1 MAAFNLTAQ
10 INLRG
15 PSNLKPTVSKI
26 KRELESVKTN
36 LDINI
41 NPTSIKTLTSI
52 ISKLKALS
60 KSSLDANGNVLTLTS
75 SLNQLASGFNNLA
88 STTSASVGGIN
99 SAAKAVSSINKPLSQ
114 ATSQIE
120 EFGKQSGL
128 AIRRFAAFSS
138 VTGVIYTLL
147 GAFTSAYSEFIDF
160 NKEMVR
166 LSQVTGKSMGDL
178 KGLSDEI
185 TRLST
190 GLGVSSN
197 DLIKVSATLA
207 QAGLSAEDT
216 KVALEALAKST
227 LAPSFDNITATTEGA
242 IAAIRQFGIQSGELE
257 SALGSINSVAAAFAV
272 ESADIITAIQR
283 TGGVFAS
290 SSRGVAEGTDA
301 LNEFI
306 AVFTSI
312 RATTRESAE
321 SIATGLRTIF
331 TRIQRGQTIDALKEF
346 GINLTDLEGKFVGP
360 YEASRRLAAG
370 LKDLDPRDLR
380 FSQIAEELGGFRQIG
395 KVIPLIQ
402 QMAVSE
408 EALKVAQKGQS
419 SIAKDTAIA
428 QGSLSNQ
435 FNKTRESFVAL
446 VRDLGDSSSFKAF
459 VGVSLTLTNSFI
471 SLARSLKPLLPLL
484 LTFTAIK
491 MGSGLNQFIGG
502 FRSGLGGGSAGA
514 GGAGGGPMGGG
525 PTAGTSGG
533 GATSATGAIS
543 ANTVILGTTSQAL
556 ATLNQSIQTLNTN
569 IIISNGLYQ
578 TAGKPP
584 GFARG
589 GVVPGSGRGD
599 TFPAMLEPGE
609 FVIRK
614 DAVQTL
620 GTDNLHRMNK
630 SGGGTIGKYA
640 RGGAVGGVQRFMGG
654 TTVENVKPPVTPDE
668 DSAPTPPRVVDLSLD
683 YMPSKQGNEDNQ
695 IIDKHLSSAVS
706 DLAIHYGGANRTRSA
721 KKITNYN
728 SMIGNI
734 FQSALELVS
743 DQKLSKDKSPQRPL
757 DYPKGVPPELAPL
770 FDKIG
775 GRSIPAD
782 VKKAA
787 VLEEKNKYSIQN
799 KMRPKI
805 NRFEKEN
812 QTTNDHYGV
821 VLYEQGKDDKLKL
834 ALNGGGQVQKF
845 MNGGTAK
852 EIDALLRGS
861 TIPDEDKYGEFRN
874 KQVEQGLLRKVIRQ
888 DYSSSMTPDKAAAYG
903 ATRDLLQEK
912 YNTNEKIKAAR
923 LEKRIAA
930 STQLGLV
937 GLFPIGHNKTKG
949 PFDINGRDVVIHER
963 GLGSE
968 FEEQIRKMQAG
979 SAAQARKFA
988 AGLQRQ
994 ATLGGL
1000 EDGQKK
1006 VFDFDET
1013 LVKGADIFD
1022 ANGKIDIPGYSDD
1035 ERVKAALKKGKLTA
1049 LGVGLRKLLK
1059 TNPDIL
1065 SNFRLLTARPQ
1076 SNAASLSARLSELG
1090 LNIPVTKIKGMNGGD
1105 KSKDLGA
1112 DETLVDDNVNTI
1124 NNVRKAGK
1132 AGIEYSRIQK
1142 GLSKKVGIATGQA
1155 NIEGAFIEQAMAL
1168 IGAPILPD
1176 AIATRAIDYPNG
1188 LGAAASYFP
1197 GIGRDWPTE
1206 VKRTI
1211 DSDSRSKAKEEFTK
1225 YLFPSEVPVA
1235 KKLGGLIQ
1243 EFANGGEASDRVPAL
1258 LTPGE
1263 FVINKKAAQN
1273 IGASRLNRM
1282 NRADKVQGFA
1292 RGGSVGGVQRF
1303 AEGGGA
1309 LDRIGGGYGAV
1320 GAITTVILPSIFK
1333 LAESFGKLEGSTAV
1347 VATGLEGLAREAAS
1361 FAVSTG
1367 VAMNTI
1373 GGFSDKFKMVAIGG
1387 AALAGGISGAITD
1400 ASAKALEQAL
1410 KKTTES
1416 FGKFDKMLSDISN
1429 APTEKLKA
1437 EASMRLEKSFVE
1449 LNSIVKDTSE
1459 SLDFSENLNSFG
1471 KLMGDLT
1478 QSLLTGIVGF
1488 HALTTVMNAQ
1498 KTAALATIAAH
1509 KAATYSTVMTGLA
1522 GGPSTQIPAV
1532 GMMTTKLAAGF
1543 GALIPWVGVLIVAFG
1558 AVTQVVSFFN
1568 SSLKKSAE
1576 QMDRLNKALFETTKN
1591 SRDVS
1596 LANERYVTKVVPD
1609 FSKVENDKSKKPEEK
1624 VREIG
1629 KVGIDNELNLMFRT
1643 FLRANLA
1650 DAGMVTAPEV
1660 TMQEMQT
1667 TYGGL
1672 ERFQSVLQDS
1682 IESFKDN
1689 QFIAAKKA
1697 SGVEPDQAQKA
1708 LVQAKR
1714 YGTRDTVVEEF
1725 TGGLSRGI
1733 LAQSEATLALRQFKV
1748 NLLNLDNVLVGLNAR
1763 FDNVLTTSLNK
1774 FKDLDISLALL
1785 KGEPMQT
1792 GGDMIRRDIEKL
1804 TNIQATPQTD
1814 LDRIYNSV
1822 GSIMGGADQPMFK
1835 DMVDQMKGLK
1845 LIQTELPIVLQKI
1858 NSSPQGQGGP
1868 YDIKNTLITE
1878 LGPTL
1883 AAAIGG
1889 KDKGAAKA
1897 TAEIILGEIAD
1908 GVKGKLAGTTESST
1922 IVEFLKNSS
1931 AYSDVLKNGETVQ
1944 KVFIAALEVNAKI
1957 LDQVGEKNKIFLDL
1971 QNNLIQ
1977 NSIQRKAIEIQTNL
1991 EMKKA
1996 LGNRISLSDM
2006 DATFNSQMKT
2016 LTGEGAGGIPGGT
2029 TDVDTIVAALATAKD
2044 TFGKDKETFN
2054 KTDLSKTDAR
2064 MDLNKK
2070 MNAQAF
2076 VIMKLTE
2083 ALKLLA
2089 TSTDTTKNALDKI
2102 AEAQDLF
2109 KSRRQV
2115 LNDFMKR
2122 SQTFEGKEEL
2132 LKLIDAFQAVN
2143 SGKLRPGAEGFAQA
2157 QLVIDSQSIIQA
2169 LTGDANIADRAA
2181 LRAQKL
2187 QVGGMQTNG
2196 INGKLLQIMTGIFL
2210 DSKGGIGGLTKKIEK
2225 DNEEKKKAG
2234 TQVDK
2239 PIKES
2244 LKLVTNSTVDIFASF
2259 NKQMTEQLAETV
2271 ENVKRIGNRAGPAS
2285 PTLQTDE
2292 VSVMA
2297 QNKQLLDLMRQLA
2310 EAAETNNLPT
2320 TVGPQGFGAAP
2331 TMGSYGRL
2339 DPERILGLPLVAQ
2352 IEALTKEIK
2361 NLKDKGRDTT
2371 SFENTLNEIK
2381 YPNPK
2386 VDMIPS
2392 RSQLLNRPSQPPR
2405 SPFPQSPIRPK
2416 PTRAANINPDQSSIP
2431 PAATTDKLA
2440 TIYKAHDENTN
2451 LLVTSMNSFTTAVP
2465 NLIASLQEFAGK
2477 FEKGMK
2483 GTVTTTGEMSIN
2495 FNNSLDLNSA
2505 PTDISPKA
2513 LLLIQTVVK
2522 DEVKRGLGTL
2532 S

>member
-75 SLNQLASGFNNLA
+75 SLNQLASGFNNLS

-190 GLGVSSN
+190 GLGVSSS

-207 QAGLSAEDT
+207 QAGLTAEDT

-408 EALKVAQKGQS
+408 EALKIAQKGQT

-491 MGSGLNQFIGG
+491 MGAGLNQFIGG
-502 FRSGLGGGSAGA
+502 FRSGLGGGGSAGA
-514 GGAGGGPMGGG
+514 GGAGPMGGG
-525 PTAGTSGG
+525 PTTGTSGG
-533 GATSATGAIS
+533 GATSAAGAIS
-543 ANTVILGTTSQAL
+543 ANTIILGTTSQAL

-578 TAGKPP
+578 TSGKPS

-589 GVVPGSGRGD
+589 GVVPGSGSGD
-599 TFPAMLEPGE
+599 TVPAMLEPGE

-614 DAVQTL
+614 KAVQTL
-620 GTDNLHRMNK
+620 GSGNLHKMNK
-630 SGGGTIGKYA
+630 SSGGKIRGYAGGDYVEKQLPGAEEQIKKQSIAYKNIDNLGINPAGKGA
-640 RGGAVGGVQRFMGG
+640 IRGYMFEDYVTNKYGLSDPGNNFPDIKNISAETRKSFGLLSHKEIKN
-654 TTVENVKPPVTPDE
+654 VELKYRKGIPITQWDNK
-668 DSAPTPPRVVDLSLD
+668 D
-683 YMPSKQGNEDNQ
+683 Y
-695 IIDKHLSSAVS
+695 
-706 DLAIHYGGANRTRSA
+706 T
-721 KKITNYN
+721 KKNT
-728 SMIGNI
+728 
-734 FQSALELVS
+734 
-743 DQKLSKDKSPQRPL
+743 
-757 DYPKGVPPELAPL
+757 
-770 FDKIG
+770 
-775 GRSIPAD
+775 
-782 VKKAA
+782 A
-787 VLEEKNKYSIQN
+787 VLYAL
-799 KMRPKI
+799 
-805 NRFEKEN
+805 N
-812 QTTNDHYGV
+812 QR
-821 VLYEQGKDDKLKL
+821 
-834 ALNGGGQVQKF
+834 LNGGGKIQNLAV
-845 MNGGTAK
+845 GG
-852 EIDALLRGS
+852 EISPSLVGVSD
-861 TIPDEDKYGEFRN
+861 N
-874 KQVEQGLLRKVIRQ
+874 
-888 DYSSSMTPDKAAAYG
+888 
-903 ATRDLLQEK
+903 
-912 YNTNEKIKAAR
+912 
-923 LEKRIAA
+923 LEKAKAFQAITASDVAKKFLRTRLPNDSAFAQYAGADITNDLIRSAWRKDTKIPNVQSYLLDGMTQDADRIKKGKDQQIAK
-930 STQLGLV
+930 SYKFGLV
-937 GLFPIGHNKTKG
+937 GLSPLDYSDTIGPQTLSNTPATIFAKGLPKAYSQSLDNMREGLSGVVHKLATDIQTTGITHGNKE
-949 PFDINGRDVVIHER
+949 IA
-963 GLGSE
+963 L
-968 FEEQIRKMQAG
+968 
-979 SAAQARKFA
+979 
-988 AGLQRQ
+988 
-994 ATLGGL
+994 
-1000 EDGQKK
+1000 
-1006 VFDFDET
+1006 DFDET
-1013 LVKGADIFD
+1013 LFGGADLFD
-1022 ANGKIDIPGYSDD
+1022 KNGAIDIPGYSDLN
-1035 ERVKAALKKGKLTA
+1035 RVMSGLNNGKITPLGSKIKELINLDPSFLK
-1049 LGVGLRKLLK
+1049 R
-1059 TNPDIL
+1059 L
-1065 SNFRLLTARPQ
+1065 SVLTARPQ
-1076 SNAASLSARLSELG
+1076 SNAG
-1090 LNIPVTKIKGMNGGD
+1090 LLAAKLNEIGIPIPINKIIGTSGGGSR
-1105 KSKDLGA
+1105 KA
-1112 DETLVDDNVNTI
+1112 DAMTTAQKLIDDNLENIKSIRGRGLEGV
-1124 NNVRKAGK
+1124 A
-1132 AGIEYSRIQK
+1132 YSPIK
-1142 GLSKKVGIATGQA
+1142 GLSENQKKAAGFAGAEGNILEAAMAALGATGGSIQS
-1155 NIEGAFIEQAMAL
+1155 
-1168 IGAPILPD
+1168 
-1176 AIATRAIDYPNG
+1176 RAVDYEHG
-1188 LGAAASYFP
+1188 LGATAAQYFP
-1197 GIGRDWPTE
+1197 GLNPMWPTE

-1211 DSDSRSKAKEEFTK
+1211 NGDSISDAKEQFTTWLKAKGMAT
-1225 YLFPSEVPVA
+1225 
-1235 KKLGGLIQ
+1235 GGV
-1243 EFANGGEASDRVPAL
+1243 GSSTDTVPAM

-1273 IGASRLNRM
+1273 IGASRLNQM

-1303 AEGGGA
+1303 AGGGGA
-1309 LDRIGGGYGAV
+1309 EMAGAGV
-1320 GAITTVILPSIFK
+1320 IAALVAVILPQMNK
-1333 LAESFGKLEGSTAV
+1333 LAETFGKLEGSVAV
-1347 VATGLEGLAREAAS
+1347 TGAGFDGLAREASSLAL
-1361 FAVSTG
+1361 STG
-1367 VAMNTI
+1367 IALHTI
-1373 GGFSDKFKMVAIGG
+1373 GGFSDKFKMQAIGG
-1387 AALAGGISGAITD
+1387 AAIAGGISGAVTD

-1410 KKTTES
+1410 KQTTES

-1437 EASMRLEKSFVE
+1437 EASMRLEKSFFE

-1471 KLMGDLT
+1471 KLMGDLS
-1478 QSLLTGIVGF
+1478 QSILTGIVGF
-1488 HALTTVMNAQ
+1488 HALKTVMDAQ
-1498 KTAALATIAAH
+1498 KIAAQATIARAT
-1509 KAATYSTVMTGLA
+1509 AASLSPQFPI
-1522 GGPSTQIPAV
+1522 GPTLPV
-1532 GMMTTKLAAGF
+1532 PGMMTTFFAKF
-1543 GALIPWVGVLIVAFG
+1543 GAMVPVIGGLIVGIG
-1558 AVTQVVSFFN
+1558 ALAQVVSFFN
-1568 SSLKKSAE
+1568 SSLKKSTE

-1591 SRDVS
+1591 SQDVS
-1596 LANERYVTKVVPD
+1596 LANERYVTKVLPA

-1624 VREIG
+1624 AREIG

-1650 DAGMVTAPEV
+1650 DAGMVTTPDV

-1667 TYGGL
+1667 TYGGSQ
-1672 ERFQSVLQDS
+1672 RFQTVLQDS

-1689 QFIAAKKA
+1689 QFIAAKRA
-1697 SGVEPDQAQKA
+1697 SGMEPDQAQKA
-1708 LVQAKR
+1708 LVQATK
-1714 YGTRDTVVEEF
+1714 YGRDIVVEEY
-1725 TGGLSRGI
+1725 TGGLSRGV
-1733 LAQSEATLALRQFKV
+1733 LAQTEATLALRQFKV

-1792 GGDMIRRDIEKL
+1792 GGDMVRRDIEKL
-1804 TNIQATPQTD
+1804 TNLGATPKED
-1814 LDRIYNSV
+1814 LNKIYKSV
-1822 GSIMGGADQPMFK
+1822 GSMMGGADQPIFK
-1835 DMVDQMKGLK
+1835 DMVDQMEGLR

-1858 NSSPQGQGGP
+1858 NSRPQGQGG
-1868 YDIKNTLITE
+1868 DKDLRETLITE
-1878 LGPTL
+1878 LGPAL

-1889 KDKGAAKA
+1889 KNKGAAKA
-1897 TAEIILGEIAD
+1897 TAETILTEMAA
-1908 GVKGKLAGTTESST
+1908 GVNTKLAGTTDSST
-1922 IVEFLKNSS
+1922 IIELIKNSS
-1931 AYSDVLKNGETVQ
+1931 ALNDVLKNAETVQ
-1944 KVFIAALEVNAKI
+1944 KLFTSALEINAKI

-1996 LGNRISLSDM
+1996 LGNKLSLSDM
-2006 DATFNSQMKT
+2006 NETFNSQIKT
-2016 LTGEGAGGIPGGT
+2016 LTGEGGGIPGGT
-2029 TDVDTIVAALATAKD
+2029 TDVDTIAAALDTAKKNY
-2044 TFGKDKETFN
+2044 TARQTELNAMPFGDKGRGDINTLKN
-2054 KTDLSKTDAR
+2054 KEELAIKSLTQA
-2064 MDLNKK
+2064 LN
-2070 MNAQAF
+2070 
-2076 VIMKLTE
+2076 I
-2083 ALKLLA
+2083 LA
-2089 TSTDTTKNALDKI
+2089 TSTDTTKNAFEKI

-2115 LNDFMKR
+2115 LNDFMKK
-2122 SQTFEGKEEL
+2122 SQTFEGKAEL

-2210 DSKGGIGGLTKKIEK
+2210 DSKGGIGGLTKKIEE
-2225 DNEEKKKAG
+2225 DKKKMKNAG

-2244 LKLVTNSTVDIFASF
+2244 LTLVTNSTVDIFASF
-2259 NKQMTEQLAETV
+2259 NKQMQEQLTNAV
-2271 ENVKRIGNRAGPAS
+2271 NNVKMIGDRVGPAS
-2285 PTLQTDE
+2285 PTLQTDGM
-2292 VSVMA
+2292 SVMA
-2297 QNKQLLDLMRQLA
+2297 LNKKILDLINQLN
-2310 EAAETNNLPT
+2310 EARSISNLPAF
-2320 TVGPQGFGAAP
+2320 VGPQGFGAAP
-2331 TMGSYGRL
+2331 AMGSYGRP
-2339 DPERILGLPLVAQ
+2339 DPERIFGLPLIAQ
-2352 IEALTKEIK
+2352 IEALTKEIQ
-2361 NLKDKGRDTT
+2361 NLKDQGRDTT
-2371 SFENTLNEIK
+2371 SFDKALNEIK
-2381 YPNPK
+2381 NPAQKTIPKFTPN
-2386 VDMIPS
+2386 
-2392 RSQLLNRPSQPPR
+2392 
-2405 SPFPQSPIRPK
+2405 
-2416 PTRAANINPDQSSIP
+2416 ANGSTDQSFI

-2440 TIYKAHDENTN
+2440 TIYKTHDENTN

-2465 NLIASLQEFAGK
+2465 NLIASLKEFAVK

-2495 FNNSLDLNSA
+2495 FNNSLDLRGA

-2513 LLLIQTVVK
+2513 LLLIQSVVK
-2522 DEVKRGLGTL
+2522 DEVKRGLGAL

>member
-190 GLGVSSN
+190 GLGVSSS
-197 DLIKVSATLA
+197 DLIQVSATLA

-227 LAPSFDNITATTEGA
+227 LAPSFDNIASTAEGA

-290 SSRGVAEGTDA
+290 SSRGVSEGTDA

-446 VRDLGDSSSFKAF
+446 VRDIGDSSSFKAF

-578 TAGKPP
+578 TTGKPP

-706 DLAIHYGGANRTRSA
+706 DLATHYGSTRTTPASSA
-721 KKITNYN
+721 KKITNYS

-743 DQKLSKDKSPQRPL
+743 RGGIHKDKSPQRPL
-757 DYPKGVPPELAPL
+757 DYPKGVPSALEPL

-805 NRFEKEN
+805 NRFEKEQ

-834 ALNGGGQVQKF
+834 ALNGGGQIQKF
-845 MNGGTAK
+845 VNGGTAK

-1243 EFANGGEASDRVPAL
+1243 EFAMGGGTSDRVPAL

-1309 LDRIGGGYGAV
+1309 LDKIGGGYGAV
-1320 GAITTVILPSIFK
+1320 GAITTVILPQIYR
-1333 LAESFGKLEGSTAV
+1333 LAETFGKLEGSAAV
-1347 VATGLEGLAREAAS
+1347 LGTGFEGAAREASSLGLSAGI
-1361 FAVSTG
+1361 AV
-1367 VAMNTI
+1367 NTI
-1373 GGFSDKFKMVAIGG
+1373 QGFSKEFKTKAIVG
-1387 AALAGGISGAITD
+1387 AAIAGGISGAITD
-1400 ASAKALEQAL
+1400 GSAKALEQAL

-1416 FGKFDKMLSDISN
+1416 FGKFDKNLSDISN

-1437 EASMRLEKSFVE
+1437 EASIKLEKSFVE
-1449 LNSIVKDTSE
+1449 LNSIVQNTSK
-1459 SLDFSENLNSFG
+1459 SLDLSENMNNFG
-1471 KLMGDLT
+1471 KLIGDI
-1478 QSLLTGIVGF
+1478 SLSVLTGVIAF
-1488 HALTTVMNAQ
+1488 NALKVATDAQTTAALIATANH
-1498 KTAALATIAAH
+1498 KTAAAA
-1509 KAATYSTVMTGLA
+1509 AAISAAPFSTMGGVMGQAA
-1522 GGPSTQIPAV
+1522 GKVAPL
-1532 GMMTTKLAAGF
+1532 GMMTKLFASF
-1543 GALIPWVGVLIVAFG
+1543 GRLIPGISLLATTVGIGSQAF
-1558 AVTQVVSFFN
+1558 SFWT

-1576 QMDRLNKALFETTKN
+1576 QIERLSKALLETTKN
-1591 SRDVS
+1591 SQDVS
-1596 LANERYVTKVVPD
+1596 LANERYITKVLPK
-1609 FSKVENDKSKKPEEK
+1609 FSEVERKNISPEAK
-1624 VREIG
+1624 AQEIG

-1643 FLRANLA
+1643 LLRANLA
-1650 DAGMVTAPEV
+1650 DVGMVTGPDV
-1660 TMQEMQT
+1660 SMQDMQGIYDKGNT
-1667 TYGGL
+1667 KGL
-1672 ERFQSVLQDS
+1672 FREIVKASE
-1682 IESFKDN
+1682 ESFKDS
-1689 QFIAAKKA
+1689 QFIAAKTTV
-1697 SGVEPDQAQKA
+1697 GGMDTDQAQRA
-1708 LVQAKR
+1708 LVQAKK
-1714 YGTRDTVVEEF
+1714 YGTRDTVVAEY

-1733 LAQSEATLALRQFKV
+1733 MAQTEANLALRKFKV

-1763 FDNVLTTSLNK
+1763 FDSVLTTSMNQ

-1785 KGEPMQT
+1785 KGEPIQT
-1792 GGDMIRRDIEKL
+1792 GGDMVRRDIEKL
-1804 TNIQATPQTD
+1804 TNIQATPKED
-1814 LDRIYNSV
+1814 LTRIYKSV
-1822 GSIMGGADQPMFK
+1822 GSMMGGADQPIFK
-1835 DMVDQMKGLK
+1835 DMVDQMEGIR

-1858 NSSPQGQGGP
+1858 NSRPQGLAGAENMT
-1868 YDIKNTLITE
+1868 DILMAE

-1889 KDKGAAKA
+1889 KDKDAAMA
-1897 TAEIILGEIAD
+1897 TARIILGEIGA
-1908 GVKGKLAGTTESST
+1908 GVNTKLAGTTESST
-1922 IVEFLKNSS
+1922 LIELVKNHS
-1931 AYSDVLKNGETVQ
+1931 ALNEVLKNGEAVH
-1944 KVFIAALEVNAKI
+1944 KLFLAALEINAKI
-1957 LDQVGEKNKIFLDL
+1957 LDQVGEKNKVFLDL

-1977 NSIQRKAIEIQTNL
+1977 NSIQRKGIEIQTNL

-2006 DATFNSQMKT
+2006 TETFDSQIKT
-2016 LTGEGAGGIPGGT
+2016 LTAGAGKIGPSGT
-2029 TDVDTIVAALATAKD
+2029 TNVDTIISERSAAKTNVIMIEDALRTVDLEAQRRIELNEQLK
-2044 TFGKDKETFN
+2044 KETGIVARLTQTLN
-2054 KTDLSKTDAR
+2054 ILSTATDKTKF
-2064 MDLNKK
+2064 
-2070 MNAQAF
+2070 AF
-2076 VIMKLTE
+2076 E
-2083 ALKLLA
+2083 
-2089 TSTDTTKNALDKI
+2089 KI

-2115 LNDFMKR
+2115 LNDLMKKSR
-2122 SQTFEGKEEL
+2122 TFEGKEEL

-2143 SGKLRPGAEGFAQA
+2143 SGKLRPGALGDAQA
-2157 QLVIDSQSIIQA
+2157 QLVVDSKSIIQA
-2169 LTGDANIADRAA
+2169 IAGPGDPTAGDRAS
-2181 LRAQKL
+2181 LRAEELLVRNVQSNGVIDKL
-2187 QVGGMQTNG
+2187 VQES
-2196 INGKLLQIMTGIFL
+2196 ILFFL
-2210 DSKGGIGGLTKKIEK
+2210 KSGPDIAEPKNVIKTE
-2225 DNEEKKKAG
+2225 
-2234 TQVDK
+2234 QVDRDK
-2239 PIKES
+2239 AMAGKNQDLEDGM
-2244 LKLVTNSTVDIFASF
+2244 KLVTDTTVQIFTSF
-2259 NKQMTEQLAETV
+2259 NEQMEAQLAEAV
-2271 ENVKRIGNRAGPAS
+2271 NNVKRIGDRAGPVA
-2285 PTLQTDE
+2285 PTLPKTGLKDMTARQ
-2292 VSVMA
+2292 SVM
-2297 QNKQLLDLMRQLA
+2297 
-2310 EAAETNNLPT
+2310 EFT
-2320 TVGPQGFGAAP
+2320 TK
-2331 TMGSYGRL
+2331 L
-2339 DPERILGLPLVAQ
+2339 E
-2352 IEALTKEIK
+2352 
-2361 NLKDKGRDTT
+2361 
-2371 SFENTLNEIK
+2371 
-2381 YPNPK
+2381 
-2386 VDMIPS
+2386 
-2392 RSQLLNRPSQPPR
+2392 SQLLRERAPYGEFGVDSEPTFNKRATDTASPDLQFKMLLEGVRDLAPGPFR
-2405 SPFPQSPIRPK
+2405 TQMQNDISPFRPK
-2416 PTRAANINPDQSSIP
+2416 GNYEFINPRGNLPVPKRPPTPSNINPDQSSI

-2451 LLVTSMNSFTTAVP
+2451 LLVTSMNSFTTTAVP
-2465 NLIASLQEFAGK
+2465 NLIASLEEFAGK

>member
-75 SLNQLASGFNNLA
+75 SLNQLASGFTNLA

-99 SAAKAVSSINKPLSQ
+99 SATKAVSSINKPLSQ

-166 LSQVTGKSMGDL
+166 LSQVTGKSVGDL

-190 GLGVSSN
+190 GLGVSSS
-197 DLIKVSATLA
+197 DLIQVSATLA

-227 LAPSFDNITATTEGA
+227 LAPSFDNIASTAEGA

-272 ESADIITAIQR
+272 ESSDIITAIQR

-290 SSRGVAEGTDA
+290 SSRGVSEGTDA

-331 TRIQRGQTIDALKEF
+331 TRIQRGQTIEALKEF

-446 VRDLGDSSSFKAF
+446 VRDIGDSSSFKAF

-502 FRSGLGGGSAGA
+502 FRSGLGGGNAGA

-525 PTAGTSGG
+525 PTTGTSGG

-543 ANTVILGTTSQAL
+543 ANTVVLGTTSQAL

-578 TAGKPP
+578 TTGKPP

-620 GTDNLHRMNK
+620 GSDNLHRMNK
-630 SGGGTIGKYA
+630 SGGGRIKKFAAGGKIIVDHAEKSPDAEEEKKIIGQHIANSVNDLTNWYSQGNPIAKKGTANSTSVQTMGQYKSMVGIIAEAGIKQSDSGIIKGDSEAFDLPFGFTGEGGAGELFNTIG
-640 RGGAVGGVQRFMGG
+640 
-654 TTVENVKPPVTPDE
+654 
-668 DSAPTPPRVVDLSLD
+668 
-683 YMPSKQGNEDNQ
+683 
-695 IIDKHLSSAVS
+695 
-706 DLAIHYGGANRTRSA
+706 NRTNLPIDIKKSNDPSHL
-721 KKITNYN
+721 KDSMLSKITNWYN
-728 SMIGNI
+728 K
-734 FQSALELVS
+734 QSARSPIDALYKAGNLEVGAAIY
-743 DQKLSKDKSPQRPL
+743 SPGT
-757 DYPKGVPPELAPL
+757 DS
-770 FDKIG
+770 
-775 GRSIPAD
+775 SIPFSLNLD
-782 VKKAA
+782 RKDPKV
-787 VLEEKNKYSIQN
+787 EEK
-799 KMRPKI
+799 R
-805 NRFEKEN
+805 
-812 QTTNDHYGV
+812 QTDSLPARTRTAKAQKKW
-821 VLYEQGKDDKLKL
+821 QG
-834 ALNGGGQVQKF
+834 GEIQKF
-845 MNGGTAK
+845 SIGGTAK

-1035 ERVKAALKKGKLTA
+1035 KRVKAALQKGKLTA

-1105 KSKDLGA
+1105 KSKDLAA

-1132 AGIEYSRIQK
+1132 AGIEYSRVQK
-1142 GLSKKVGIATGQA
+1142 GLSKKVSIATGQA

-1225 YLFPSEVPVA
+1225 YLFPSQVPVA
-1235 KKLGGLIQ
+1235 KRLGGLIQ
-1243 EFANGGEASDRVPAL
+1243 EFAMGGGTSDRVPAL

-1333 LAESFGKLEGSTAV
+1333 LAESFGKLEGSAAV
-1347 VATGLEGLAREAAS
+1347 LGTGFEGAAREAAS

-1373 GGFSDKFKMVAIGG
+1373 GGFSNKFKMGAIGS

-1416 FGKFDKMLSDISN
+1416 FGKFDKIFSDISN

-1437 EASMRLEKSFVE
+1437 EASMKLEKSFVE
-1449 LNSIVKDTSE
+1449 LNSIVKDTSA
-1459 SLDFSENLNSFG
+1459 SLDLSENLNSFG
-1471 KLMGDLT
+1471 KLMGDLS
-1478 QSLLTGIVGF
+1478 QSVLTGIVGF
-1488 HALTTVMNAQ
+1488 HALKTVMDAQ

-1522 GGPSTQIPAV
+1522 GGPSTPIPPV
-1532 GMMTTKLAAGF
+1532 GMMATKLAAGF

-1558 AVTQVVSFFN
+1558 AVSQVVAFFN

-1591 SRDVS
+1591 SQDVS
-1596 LANERYVTKVVPD
+1596 LANERYITKILPK
-1609 FSKVENDKSKKPEEK
+1609 FSEVERKNISPEAK
-1624 VREIG
+1624 AQEIG

-1643 FLRANLA
+1643 LLRANLA
-1650 DAGMVTAPEV
+1650 DVGMVTGPDV
-1660 TMQEMQT
+1660 SMQDMQGIYDKGNT
-1667 TYGGL
+1667 KGVFR
-1672 ERFQSVLQDS
+1672 EIVKASE
-1682 IESFKDN
+1682 ESFKDS
-1689 QFIAAKKA
+1689 QFIAAKTKV
-1697 SGVEPDQAQKA
+1697 GGMDTDQAQRA
-1708 LVQAKR
+1708 LIQAKN
-1714 YGTRDTVVEEF
+1714 YGTRDTVVAEY

-1733 LAQSEATLALRQFKV
+1733 MAQSEATLALRKFKV

-1763 FDNVLTTSLNK
+1763 FDNVLTTSMNK

-1785 KGEPMQT
+1785 KGEPMQI
-1792 GGDMIRRDIEKL
+1792 GGDMVRRDIEKL
-1804 TNIQATPQTD
+1804 TNIQATPKED
-1814 LDRIYNSV
+1814 LTRIYKSV
-1822 GSIMGGADQPMFK
+1822 GSMMGGADQPIFK
-1835 DMVDQMKGLK
+1835 DMVDQMEGIR

-1858 NSSPQGQGGP
+1858 NSRPQGLAGAENMT
-1868 YDIKNTLITE
+1868 DILMAE

-1889 KDKGAAKA
+1889 KDKDAAMA
-1897 TAEIILGEIAD
+1897 TARIILGEIGA
-1908 GVKGKLAGTTESST
+1908 GVNTKLAGTTEAST
-1922 IVEFLKNSS
+1922 LIELVKNNSALNEVLRNGADVHKLFL
-1931 AYSDVLKNGETVQ
+1931 
-1944 KVFIAALEVNAKI
+1944 AALEINAKI
-1957 LDQVGEKNKIFLDL
+1957 LDQVGEKNKVFLDL

-1977 NSIQRKAIEIQTNL
+1977 NSIQRKGIEIQTNL

-2006 DATFNSQMKT
+2006 TETFDSQIKT
-2016 LTGEGAGGIPGGT
+2016 LTAGAGKIGPSGT
-2029 TDVDTIVAALATAKD
+2029 TNVDTIISERSAAKTNVIMIEDALRTENLGVKRRIELNEQL
-2044 TFGKDKETFN
+2044 KKETGIV
-2054 KTDLSKTDAR
+2054 T
-2064 MDLNKK
+2064 
-2070 MNAQAF
+2070 
-2076 VIMKLTE
+2076 VLTQT
-2083 ALKLLA
+2083 LKLLSTA
-2089 TSTDTTKNALDKI
+2089 TDKTKLAFEKI
-2102 AEAQDLF
+2102 AEAQNLF
-2109 KSRRQV
+2109 NNQRQG
-2115 LNDFMKR
+2115 LN
-2122 SQTFEGKEEL
+2122 T
-2132 LKLIDAFQAVN
+2132 LIDKSDTPEGSFELSKVLSSFEAVQ
-2143 SGKLRPGAEGFAQA
+2143 SGKLLPGEAGRDQASLVLQYAPSLKDYGSTEAQVQALMTKATKSKVDTFLPKSFA
-2157 QLVIDSQSIIQA
+2157 DSIIKGIVSFKLDQGPDIKNPTDVIKTEQA
-2169 LTGDANIADRAA
+2169 VGDKAMAVINKELED
-2181 LRAQKL
+2181 
-2187 QVGGMQTNG
+2187 GMKSVTDTTV
-2196 INGKLLQIMTGIFL
+2196 KIF
-2210 DSKGGIGGLTKKIEK
+2210 K
-2225 DNEEKKKAG
+2225 
-2234 TQVDK
+2234 
-2239 PIKES
+2239 
-2244 LKLVTNSTVDIFASF
+2244 SF
-2259 NKQMTEQLAETV
+2259 NKQMEEQLAESV
-2271 ENVKRIGNRAGPAS
+2271 NNVKRIGDRAGPVS
-2285 PTLQTDE
+2285 PTLPKTGLKDMTARQ
-2292 VSVMA
+2292 SVM
-2297 QNKQLLDLMRQLA
+2297 
-2310 EAAETNNLPT
+2310 EFT
-2320 TVGPQGFGAAP
+2320 TK
-2331 TMGSYGRL
+2331 L
-2339 DPERILGLPLVAQ
+2339 E
-2352 IEALTKEIK
+2352 
-2361 NLKDKGRDTT
+2361 
-2371 SFENTLNEIK
+2371 
-2381 YPNPK
+2381 
-2386 VDMIPS
+2386 
-2392 RSQLLNRPSQPPR
+2392 SQLLRERAPYGEFGVDSELTFNKRATDTAPPDLQFKMLLEGVR
-2405 SPFPQSPIRPK
+2405 DLVPGPFRTQMQNDLSPFRPK
-2416 PTRAANINPDQSSIP
+2416 GNREFIDSKGNLPVPKRPPTPSNINPDQSSI

-2451 LLVTSMNSFTTAVP
+2451 LLVTSMNSFTTVVP
-2465 NLIASLQEFAGK
+2465 NLIASLKEFAGK

-2483 GTVTTTGEMSIN
+2483 GTVTTTGEMSVN
-2495 FNNSLDLNSA
+2495 FNNSLDLRGA
-2505 PTDISPKA
+2505 PADISPKA
-2513 LLLIQTVVK
+2513 LLLIQSVVK
-2522 DEVKRGLGTL
+2522 DEVKRGLNDV
-2532 S
+2532 